1 MVLNKD
7 NVRRAVYELEE
18 LRSNKYQNE
27 DIGDGMQAIMWVVV
41 QGCTRHQQK
50 TAKKLSR
57 PVQQGDGQ
65 R

>member
-18 LRSNKYQNE
+18 LRSKYQDE
-27 DIGDGMQAIMWVVV
+27 DIGDGMQAVMFVVV